1 MQGECGQSTF
11 AEKRKMSIRT
21 IPIASIDDSYSCF
34 RLTSPSQVSAMQQSL
49 ASSGQLHPL
58 IVCSAGDT
66 YRLVDGFKRYHA
78 ARALQWENIDVRVL
92 EADDVTAKVM
102 IFVYNSHSGSLV
114 NYEQACIV
122 HSLSREHLLSQEDIA
137 RLVRRSISWVSR
149 RLSFIER
156 LDETVQSH
164 LRLGK
169 ITSTHARE
177 LSRLPRGKQSEF
189 LRVVVGHKLT
199 SRQTGLLANKY
210 LYASAEEQ
218 DRILLCPMEIIE
230 RATVEDK
237 NYDNRLST
245 LCNALLK
252 TTRLLISS
260 QRTFIEQSTHISS
273 ETLSL
278 TENEILSPGFTEIM
292 AKAKIIVSTLK
303 TYEK

>member
-1 MQGECGQSTF
+1 MPIQ
-11 AEKRKMSIRT
+11 T
-21 IPIASIDDSYSCF
+21 ISIASIDDSYSCF

-49 ASSGQLHPL
+49 ASSGQLHPV
-58 IVCSAGDT
+58 IVCPRGSV
-66 YRLVDGFKRYHA
+66 YQLVDGFKRFHA

-102 IFVYNSHSGSLV
+102 MFVYNSHSGSLV

-122 HSLSREHLLSQEDIA
+122 YSLSREHLLGQEEIA

-156 LDETVQSH
+156 LDETVQTH
-164 LRLGK
+164 LRLGE

-189 LRVVVGHKLT
+189 LRAVVGHTLT
-199 SRQTGLLANKY
+199 SRQTCLLINKY
-210 LYASAEEQ
+210 LYVTAEEQ
-218 DRILLCPMEIIE
+218 GRILLHPMEIIE
-230 RATVEDK
+230 RAAVEDK
-237 NYDNRLST
+237 SYDNRLSAR
-245 LCNALLK
+245 CNALLK

-260 QRTFIEQSTHISS
+260 QRIFIEQRALLSLES
-273 ETLSL
+273 LSL
-278 TENEILSPGFTEIM
+278 TENEILSLSFTEIM
-292 AKAKIIVSTLK
+292 VKAKIIVSTLK

>member
-1 MQGECGQSTF
+1 
-11 AEKRKMSIRT
+11 MSIQT

-49 ASSGQLHPL
+49 ASSGQLHPV
-58 IVCSAGDT
+58 IVCPRGSS
-66 YRLVDGFKRYHA
+66 YQLVDGFKRFHA
-78 ARALQWENIDVRVL
+78 ARALRWENIDVRVL

-102 IFVYNSHSGSLV
+102 MFVYNSHSGSLV

-122 HSLSREHLLSQEDIA
+122 YSLSREHLLGQEEIA

-156 LDETVQSH
+156 LDDTVQTH
-164 LRLGK
+164 LRLGE

-189 LRVVVGHKLT
+189 LRTVVGHTLT
-199 SRQTGLLANKY
+199 SRQTGLLVNKY

-218 DRILLCPMEIIE
+218 SRILLSPMEIIE
-230 RATVEDK
+230 RAAVEDK
-237 NYDNRLST
+237 SYDNRLSAR
-245 LCNALLK
+245 CNALLK

-260 QRTFIEQSTHISS
+260 QMVFIEQSALFSS
-273 ETLSL
+273 ETLSP
-278 TENEILSPGFTEIM
+278 TENEILSRSFTEIM
-292 AKAKIIVSTLK
+292 VKAKIIVSTLK
-303 TYEK
+303 AYEK